1 MNRFPDTAAS
11 MQDRADFPIG
21 VRATIRRSL
30 RVVLAMLKIRLGSR
44 MMYRASFLTA
54 FFVDITVFATQLAVF
69 STLFLSVDSINGWSR
84 EQMVF
89 FVGTFTII
97 DGLEMC
103 LFFFG
108 VLSIPEKIRDGKL
121 DLYLVK
127 PANPLLLIS
136 FESIDPGSGF
146 IALPGIAMVVWATLR
161 LRIAVTPA
169 RLLGYLFLVAVM
181 LVLLYDLL
189 VLLRTAAFL
198 VVRTGA
204 LEELE
209 NELVNFTFRIPGIVF
224 RGAAKLVFYVLLPYS
239 LIATIPTQFFTGLLT
254 GREWLSTLAVAVI
267 FTVLTRLAWKQGLKR
282 YGSTGS

>member
-1 MNRFPDTAAS
+1 MNRTSSDLPARDIRAGFPTGPA
-11 MQDRADFPIG
+11 
-21 VRATIRRSL
+21 ATIRRSL
-30 RVVLAMLKIRLGSR
+30 RLIGAMLKIRLGSR

-121 DLYLVK
+121 DLYLSK
-127 PANPLLLIS
+127 PASPLLLVS
-136 FESIDPGSGF
+136 FESIDPGAGF
-146 IALPGIAMVVWATLR
+146 IALPGIAMVVWATVR
-161 LRIAVTPA
+161 LRIDVTPA

-189 VLLRTAAFL
+189 VLLRTIAFW

-224 RGAAKLVFYVLLPYS
+224 KGAAKLVFYVLLPYS

-254 GREWLSTLAVAVI
+254 GGEWLSALAVTTA
-267 FTVLTRLAWKQGLKR
+267 FSVLTRFAWKQGLKR

>member
-1 MNRFPDTAAS
+1 MNRTATPSYPTQTVARPGLRS
-11 MQDRADFPIG
+11 RL
-21 VRATIRRSL
+21 RRSL
-30 RVVLAMLKIRLGSR
+30 HLIGAMLKIRLGSR

-69 STLFLSVDSINGWSR
+69 TTLFLSVDSVNGWSR

-108 VLSIPEKIRDGKL
+108 VLSIPDKIRDGKL
-121 DLYLVK
+121 DLYLAK

-136 FESIDPGSGF
+136 FESIDPGAGF
-146 IALPGIAMVVWATLR
+146 IALPGIAMVAWATIR
-161 LRIAVTPA
+161 MHVPVTPG
-169 RLLGYLFLVAVM
+169 RLLGYLFLLALM

-189 VLLRTAAFL
+189 VLLRTVSFW
-198 VVRTGA
+198 VVQVGA
-204 LEELE
+204 LGELE

-224 RGAAKLVFYVLLPYS
+224 KGAAKLVFYILLPYS

-254 GREWLSTLAVAVI
+254 GGEWLTTLAVTVV
-267 FTVLTRLAWKQGLKR
+267 FTVLTQWVWKRGLKR

>member
-1 MNRFPDTAAS
+1 MNRIESASPSRVVRSDLPSGLTAK
-11 MQDRADFPIG
+11 
-21 VRATIRRSL
+21 IRRSL
-30 RVVLAMLKIRLGSR
+30 RLIGAMLRIRLGSR

-69 STLFLSVDSINGWSR
+69 STLFLSVDSVNGWSR

-121 DLYLVK
+121 DLFLSK
-127 PANPLLLIS
+127 PASPLLLVS

-146 IALPGIAMVVWATLR
+146 IALPGIAMVVWAAVR
-161 LRIAVTPA
+161 MRIAVTPA
-169 RLLGYLFLVAVM
+169 RLLGYLFLIAAM

-189 VLLRTAAFL
+189 VLLRTIAFW

-224 RGAAKLVFYVLLPYS
+224 KGAAKLVFYVLLPYS

-254 GREWLSTLAVAVI
+254 GWEWLSTLAVTAV
-267 FTVLTRLAWKQGLKR
+267 FSGLTWLAWKRGLR
-282 YGSTGS
+282 QYGSTGS